1 MIISQ
6 LHENPWQKIGS
17 DQQVNVLVVYY
28 FSQYIEVVISTP
40 KSIFTRLRILEILV
54 SDNGTQFSS
63 HEMKEVSKSHDSQII
78 KISTKQWISF
88 LQSYSQAMEQYL
100 SIRTFEGV
108 LFSFSWKI

>member
-1 MIISQ
+1 MIISH

-17 DQQVNVLVVYY
+17 DLFKPNKQVNVLVVYY

-63 HEMKEVSKSHDSQII
+63 HEMKEVSKSHDSH
-78 KISTKQWISF
+78 ISN
-88 LQSYSQAMEQYL
+88 
-100 SIRTFEGV
+100 G
-108 LFSFSWKI
+108 